1 MDNKKHKHKKHK
13 HSKKHK
19 SEKKKR
25 KVDHDDS
32 NLALI
37 STIADNSSSRK
48 RYYSSSDL
56 DSSDD
61 EDDVVVGSKLN
72 NMIIPYNNS
81 NNISSIEGLK
91 LDRKGDK
98 DLALDI
104 GIYRLDI
111 PTYSVTILQ
120 GLVSSKYLNSSS
132 SNNNNRN
139 NDSIDRYFHS
149 KNRKLI
155 TDNTISRLRLRLNS
169 DANKISNRGLSLE
182 SSLGIIPTTHY
193 NSVDDEIDA
202 NTNINISI
210 NGNVNTDAEVAEKLL
225 VERNKHFSKKVTVI
239 IITYTIIIILLI
251 YYYY

>member
-1 MDNKKHKHKKHK
+1 MENKKHKHKKHK

-37 STIADNSSSRK
+37 STIADNSSNRK

-61 EDDVVVGSKLN
+61 ENDVVVDSKLN

-81 NNISSIEGLK
+81 NNYNISIEGLK
-91 LDRKGDK
+91 LDSKGDK

-120 GLVSSKYLNSSS
+120 GLVSSKYLNNSSS
-132 SNNNNRN
+132 SNNRN

-169 DANKISNRGLSLE
+169 DNKSSNRGLSLE

-202 NTNINISI
+202 NANINISI
-210 NGNVNTDAEVAEKLL
+210 NGNVNTDVEVAEKLL

>member
-1 MDNKKHKHKKHK
+1 MENKKHKHKKHK

-25 KVDHDDS
+25 KVDD
-32 NLALI
+32 
-37 STIADNSSSRK
+37 SSSRK

-61 EDDVVVGSKLN
+61 ENDVVVDSKLN

-81 NNISSIEGLK
+81 NNYNSIEGMK
-91 LDRKGDK
+91 LDSKGDK

-132 SNNNNRN
+132 DNNNKN

-169 DANKISNRGLSLE
+169 DTNKSSNRGLSLE

-193 NSVDDEIDA
+193 NSVDEEIDA
-202 NTNINISI
+202 STNINISI
-210 NGNVNTDAEVAEKLL
+210 NGNVNTDVEVAEKLL
-225 VERNKHFSKKVTVI
+225 VERNKYFSKKVTVI
-239 IITYTIIIILLI
+239 IYYLYNYNYTTNLLLLLILLLLMI
-251 YYYY
+251 L

>member
-1 MDNKKHKHKKHK
+1 MENKKHKHKKHK

-37 STIADNSSSRK
+37 STIPDNSSSRK

-61 EDDVVVGSKLN
+61 ENDVVVDSKLN
-72 NMIIPYNNS
+72 NMIIPYNNR
-81 NNISSIEGLK
+81 NNIISSIEGMK
-91 LDRKGDK
+91 FDSKGDK

-132 SNNNNRN
+132 SSNNSGNNN
-139 NDSIDRYFHS
+139 SIDRYFHS

-169 DANKISNRGLSLE
+169 DANKSSNRGLSLE

-193 NSVDDEIDA
+193 NSVDEEIDA

-210 NGNVNTDAEVAEKLL
+210 NGNVNTDVEVAEKLL
-225 VERNKHFSKKVTVI
+225 VERNKHFSKKVAVI
-239 IITYTIIIILLI
+239 ILFILLI
-251 YYYY
+251 CYYY